1 MWCQFNQ
8 IKRGL
13 YRLVNLKLLLLAI
26 SYTVV
31 LAASVPV
38 EVEPLS
44 SDDVAQ
50 IQEKQQLQETAI
62 NLSVDELRHPHF
74 LRINPLKSGT
84 QLTGQIKI
92 NGKFFQRFD
101 RNLKINLSPYLT
113 RGKNTIHIS
122 GKYRPAN
129 NSIQIELI
137 GANNQV
143 SQETGGN
150 GYLNQ
155 VLIVEVK

>member
-1 MWCQFNQ
+1 MWWRFNQ
-8 IKRGL
+8 LKRGL
-13 YRLVNLKLLLLAI
+13 CRLINLKLLLLAI

-38 EVEPLS
+38 EIEPLAS
-44 SDDVAQ
+44 NDVAFQ
-50 IQEKQQLQETAI
+50 GEQVQETAI
-62 NLSVDELRHPHF
+62 NLSTDELRYPHF
-74 LRINPLKSGT
+74 LKIDTLKSGT

-101 RNLKINLSPYLT
+101 RHLKINLSPYLT
-113 RGKNTIHIS
+113 RGKNTIQIS
-122 GKYRPAN
+122 GRYRPTN
-129 NSIQIELI
+129 DSIKIELI

-155 VLIVEVK
+155 ILIVEVK